1 MQDKILQKISD
12 IHKSNIKFVI
22 VSSGGGSNAIASL
35 LKVPGA
41 SNSILE
47 SYIPYSRESLD
58 FYLLK
63 QPDFYCSKDTSLR
76 MAAKAYSAAKKIDQ
90 ELFKEK
96 SFWRSHNSSSFYNL
110 SKRREIISFILLSKL
125 KIIPKAYLV

>member
-1 MQDKILQKISD
+1 MLNNLQQKIKE
-12 IHKSNIKFVI
+12 IHESNFRFVI

-41 SNSILE
+41 SNSVLE
-47 SYIPYSRESLD
+47 AYIPYAKESLD

-90 ELFKEK
+90 GTPTNQLFGIAITAALATNYEK
-96 SFWRSHNSSSFYNL
+96 KGDHRFHIALQTEDYS
-110 SKRREIISFILLSKL
+110 
-125 KIIPKAYLV
+125 KII